1 MYTLLGIVNKAHI
14 SCGKGNAMELLKIQC
29 LTKTIKKKKILDD
42 ISLTVRSGEIVGFL
56 GPNGAGK
63 TTTIK
68 LIMGLF
74 RITEGSISICG
85 HDVTRDFENA
95 MKNVGGIVENPDLY
109 KRMTGRENLE
119 YFASMHDG
127 VNQENIDGI

>member
-1 MYTLLGIVNKAHI
+1 
-14 SCGKGNAMELLKIQC
+14 MELLKIQG

-85 HDVTRDFENA
+85 HDVLLILRQLWQMWE
-95 MKNVGGIVENPDLY
+95 GL
-109 KRMTGRENLE
+109 
-119 YFASMHDG
+119 
-127 VNQENIDGI
+127 